1 MIINNVCVKYSLIA
15 ARLGLDTVENVFRTQ
30 KLNMGLSHVGKI
42 ENFCVTGASKRGWT
56 TWTIASVDKRVKVRN
71 SGLKNI
77 SSCSRVSIYCYQ
89 RCNLK

>member
-1 MIINNVCVKYSLIA
+1 MIINNVTLKYPLLA

-71 SGLKNI
+71 SGIKNI
-77 SSCSRVSIYCYQ
+77 FRNIRVSIHCYKL
-89 RCNLK
+89 C